1 MLSGM
6 LGKVFLLAQILS
18 LVGLVGDWAAE
29 IEGLTKS
36 RIIVMRLSPGELPV
50 GEPHR
55 SMARQHFSDPVF
67 LQMFKASQALS
78 LNPNGP
84 AGTFQY
90 IFVNTQL
97 APQDQESLNAL
108 LGHEL
113 GHLWIRARGYPTP
126 RYATGEAGCLS
137 VVTGDALQHILMRG
151 EMDRR
156 GIVWRSGLVNQLEP
170 ALVKLREP
178 LADEPAKTPR
188 CQMLAQI
195 SLWLDVDLGLQ
206 EQDWKYRQDFLSLME
221 ARFPA
226 VAEQGRIL
234 AKELGAA
241 NLADKDVH
249 RKQLQLVFARL
260 KLFAVTQ
267 VN

>member
-1 MLSGM
+1 M
-6 LGKVFLLAQILS
+6 LGKMLLLAQILS
-18 LVGLVGDWAAE
+18 LAGLVGDWAAD
-29 IEGLTKS
+29 IERLTKS
-36 RIIVMRLSPGELPV
+36 KIIVMRLSPGELPV
-50 GEPHR
+50 EEPHR
-55 SMARQHFSDPVF
+55 ALARKHFSDPVF
-67 LQMFKASQALS
+67 LQMFTASQALS
-78 LNPNGP
+78 LNPNGA
-84 AGTFQY
+84 AGPFQY
-90 IFVNTQL
+90 IFVNAKL
-97 APQDQESLNAL
+97 APGDQESMNGL

-137 VVTGDALQHILMRG
+137 VATGDALQHILMRG

-156 GIVWRSGLVNQLEP
+156 GIAWRSGFVSQLEP

-178 LADEPAKTPR
+178 LSDEPAKTSR

-195 SLWLDVDLGLQ
+195 SLWLDVDLGLK
-206 EQDWKYRQDFLSLME
+206 EKDWKNREEFLRLME
-221 ARFPA
+221 ERFPA
-226 VAEQGRIL
+226 AAEQGRIL
-234 AKELGAA
+234 SKELGAA